1 MNYLP
6 NIFPL
11 LSDIKRSLLSNNFPI
26 FIPAYYTIEKI
37 KYDHTINVNDSSS
50 EEESDNDSEDDY
62 DVLKEKIKPSFEDIY
77 RYIFGNDGLINF
89 DKAKL
94 DKCMIIEKLLESNL
108 NNLYKIKIKIK
119 EDGGLWTFYDLDG
132 IEIDR

>member
-1 MNYLP
+1 MNDLP

-26 FIPAYYTIEKI
+26 FIPAYYTVLKI
-37 KYDHTINVNDSSS
+37 KYDNNINDSSS

-77 RYIFGNDGLINF
+77 KYIFGNDGLINF
-89 DKAKL
+89 DKTKRE
-94 DKCMIIEKLLESNL
+94 KCNIIEKLIGSNL
-108 NNLYKIKIKIK
+108 NNLYEIKIKIK
-119 EDGGLWTFYDLDG
+119 EDG
-132 IEIDR
+132 